1 MRPYNHFQ
9 ELPGEEGR
17 PVNLKRIAVLTSGGD
32 APGMNAA
39 IRAVTRTAIYRR
51 VEVVGVVKGFEGLM
65 DGNFQELN
73 PASVG
78 GILHRGGTILR
89 TARSERFKT
98 PEGLGDAVARMEE
111 HHIDGVVIIGGDG
124 SFRGALTLAAKGV
137 PVIGVPGTIDNDIA
151 GTDETIGFDTA
162 INTALEA
169 VMKLRDTASSHDR
182 LFIVEVMGRDSG
194 FLALEVAVAGGAE
207 YVVVPELRFDIGKL
221 CDRLHYS
228 RRRGKTHS
236 LIILAEG
243 AMSAVELRDRL
254 RDTGGYDAR
263 ITVLGYL
270 QRGGSPTAR
279 DAILA
284 SRMGSF
290 AVESMLAG
298 ESGSM
303 VGCVNNTM
311 DLHPLERA
319 WKERK
324 LLNPELLD
332 LVEKLSI

>member
-1 MRPYNHFQ
+1 M
-9 ELPGEEGR
+9 EM
-17 PVNLKRIAVLTSGGD
+17 KRIAVLTSGGD

-39 IRAVTRTAIYRR
+39 IRAVARTAIYHN
-51 VEVVGVVKGFEGLM
+51 VEAVGVIRGFEGLM
-65 DGNFQELN
+65 DGAFQELT

-98 PEGLGDAVARMEE
+98 PEGRDEAVARMAE
-111 HHIDGVVIIGGDG
+111 HYIDGLVIIGGDG
-124 SFRGALTLAAKGV
+124 SFRGALTLAEKGI
-137 PVIGVPGTIDNDIA
+137 PVIGIPGTIDNDIA

-194 FLALEVAVAGGAE
+194 FLALEAAVAGGAE
-207 YVVVPELRFDIGKL
+207 YLIVPELPFDIGKL

-228 RRRGKTHS
+228 KRRGKTHS

-243 AMSAVELRDRL
+243 AMSATELRDQL
-254 RDTGGYDAR
+254 KDTGGYDAR

-284 SRMGSF
+284 SRMGAF
-290 AVESMLAG
+290 AVESMLEG
-298 ESGSM
+298 KTGGM
-303 VGCVNNTM
+303 VGCLNNAM
-311 DLHPLERA
+311 ELRPLERA

-324 LLNPELLD
+324 LLNPELLE

>member
-1 MRPYNHFQ
+1 M
-9 ELPGEEGR
+9 EM
-17 PVNLKRIAVLTSGGD
+17 KRIAVLTSGGD

-39 IRAVTRTAIYRR
+39 IRAVARTAIYHN
-51 VEVVGVVKGFEGLM
+51 VEAVGVIRGFEGLM
-65 DGNFQELN
+65 DGAFQELT

-98 PEGLGDAVARMEE
+98 PEGRDDAVARMAE
-111 HHIDGVVIIGGDG
+111 HYIDGLVIIGGDG
-124 SFRGALTLAAKGV
+124 SFRGALTLAEKGI

-194 FLALEVAVAGGAE
+194 FLALEAAVAGGAE
-207 YVVVPELRFDIGKL
+207 YLIVPELPFDIGKL

-228 RRRGKTHS
+228 KRRGKTHS

-243 AMSAVELRDRL
+243 AMSAAELRDRL
-254 RDTGGYDAR
+254 KDTGGYDAR

-270 QRGGSPTAR
+270 QRGGSPTAQ

-284 SRMGSF
+284 SRMGAF
-290 AVESMLAG
+290 AVESMLDG
-298 ESGSM
+298 KTGSM
-303 VGCVNNTM
+303 VGCLNNAM
-311 DLHPLERA
+311 ELRPLERA

-324 LLNPELLD
+324 LLNPELLE

>member
-1 MRPYNHFQ
+1 MLCCGIFTDARR
-9 ELPGEEGR
+9 ER
-17 PVNLKRIAVLTSGGD
+17 PVEMKRIAVLTSGGD

-39 IRAVTRTAIYRR
+39 IRAVARTAIYHN
-51 VEVVGVVKGFEGLM
+51 VEAVGVIRGFEGLM
-65 DGNFQELN
+65 DGAFQELT

-98 PEGLGDAVARMEE
+98 PEGRDDAVARMAE
-111 HHIDGVVIIGGDG
+111 HYIDGLVIIGGDG
-124 SFRGALTLAAKGV
+124 SFRGALTLAEKGI
-137 PVIGVPGTIDNDIA
+137 PVIGVPGTIDND
-151 GTDETIGFDTA
+151 
-162 INTALEA
+162 
-169 VMKLRDTASSHDR
+169 

-194 FLALEVAVAGGAE
+194 FLALEAAVAGGAE
-207 YVVVPELRFDIGKL
+207 YLIVPELPFDIGKL

-228 RRRGKTHS
+228 KRRGKTHS

-254 RDTGGYDAR
+254 KDTGGYDAR

-284 SRMGSF
+284 SRMGAF
-290 AVESMLAG
+290 AVESMLEG
-298 ESGSM
+298 KTGSM
-303 VGCVNNTM
+303 VGCLNNAM
-311 DLHPLERA
+311 ELRPLERA

-324 LLNPELLD
+324 LLNPELLE